1 MAPGRSPA
9 PEQGQQ
15 QSRQSR
21 IMIPESGFDSS
32 RGGANRL
39 GRRMGWNPRSEVP
52 VPALQL
58 FLLPADAGGGIFD
71 DDAGG
76 SEFIANGVGG
86 RKIATS
92 AGLPPFFE

>member
-1 MAPGRSPA
+1 MSAESNHDSGIRVRFFTRRPTEAHSIPRAP
-9 PEQGQQ
+9 
-15 QSRQSR
+15 
-21 IMIPESGFDSS
+21 
-32 RGGANRL
+32 ANCL